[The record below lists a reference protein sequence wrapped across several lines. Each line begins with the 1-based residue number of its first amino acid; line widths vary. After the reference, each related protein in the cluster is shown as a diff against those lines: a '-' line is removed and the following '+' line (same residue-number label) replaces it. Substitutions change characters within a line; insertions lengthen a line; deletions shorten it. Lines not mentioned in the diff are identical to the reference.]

1 MNNMRNNSLLVDL
14 IDCLSILGIFSDKI
28 DNSNTPT
35 QQDVIED
42 LGYAVVID
50 DEGNEIKN
58 Y

>member
-1 MNNMRNNSLLVDL
+1 MRNNSLLVDF
-14 IDCLSILGIFSDKI
+14 IDCLSILGIFLDKI
-28 DNSNTPT
+28 DDSNIPT
-35 QQDVIED
+35 QQDEIED

>member
-1 MNNMRNNSLLVDL
+1 MRNNSLLVDL

-28 DNSNTPT
+28 DDSNTPT
-35 QQDVIED
+35 QKDEIED

>member
-1 MNNMRNNSLLVDL
+1 MRNNSLLVDL

-28 DNSNTPT
+28 DGSNTTT
-35 QQDVIED
+35 QKDEIED

>member
-1 MNNMRNNSLLVDL
+1 MRSNNLLVDF
-14 IDCLSILGIFSDKI
+14 IDCLSILGIFLDKI
-28 DNSNTPT
+28 DNSNTST
-35 QQDVIED
+35 QKEEIED

>member
-1 MNNMRNNSLLVDL
+1 MNRVKYIRTKD
-14 IDCLSILGIFSDKI
+14 DE
-28 DNSNTPT
+28 
-35 QQDVIED
+35 IED

>member
-28 DNSNTPT
+28 DGSNTTT
-35 QQDVIED
+35 QKDEIED

>member
-1 MNNMRNNSLLVDL
+1 MRNNSLLVDF
-14 IDCLSILGIFSDKI
+14 IDCLSILGFFLDKI
-28 DNSNTPT
+28 NDSNTPN
-35 QQDVIED
+35 QQEEIED

>member
-1 MNNMRNNSLLVDL
+1 MRSNNLLADF
-14 IDCLSILGIFSDKI
+14 IDCLSILGIFLDKI
-28 DNSNTPT
+28 NDSNTPSPH
-35 QQDVIED
+35 DEIED